1 MKTKKLRILSAL
13 LALAMLF
20 ALMPTAAFADDSTEN
35 NIITYDCGENGNNVT
50 ATLNTD
56 TGVMTISGSGKMADY
71 NVIGQPWVGQ
81 KDNIKHLVVENGV
94 TSIGNNAFSY
104 CTKLID
110 ADMSKAL
117 SLRSISTS
125 FWVCEELNNVVLNE
139 GLKEIG
145 GSAFSICTKLKSI
158 HIPSTVEKIGS
169 WCFQQCD
176 ILEEVTFA
184 NNSQL
189 TAIEGATFYDCTKLK
204 KITIPKSVKVIK
216 KENAN
221 GAFSGCSDL
230 KSVIFEPGSQLEE
243 VDLGAFPNRSDL
255 TIYCEESKNN
265 ILGGKGGNIK
275 SLNALD
281 PVVTFDVDG
290 DTSEQHVKDNHFKAT
305 KPATDPTKAGYI
317 FAGWYTKYKDGNWA
331 ENPFDFNNTVIM
343 DNMTLY
349 AKWNVGGDCGKDGS
363 TVKWELDTVTG
374 VMTISGSGAMADYSG
389 PSSQP
394 WADQRSS
401 INRVVIGDEVTS
413 IGRNAFVNCPGLK
426 AVELPPNGV
435 LETIKYNAFSWLGS
449 GPEVGAG
456 ITEITI
462 PKSVKEIEKFAFDGC
477 KELATV
483 TFAPDSELETIGSMA
498 FQNTGISEISI
509 PASVKKIGYSK
520 YDGVS
525 FEDGNVFNDCFKLK
539 KVIFE
544 SPSSLENVAWS
555 TFAGCFTRVHGTVYG
570 DDNVM
575 SKLKGIVDDDKI
587 KPLTPTV
594 TFETNGGS
602 KVDSQKVANGTAV
615 TKPTAPTRKGYRFM
629 GWYEEISEN
638 EYKLFDF
645 STPIMDNITL
655 YAQWEEVPVD
665 TYVVTV
671 ENGVAWVEADAETKA
686 VAAGESIC
694 VPEGATVHVKADET
708 AFDGMTFERWEV
720 RKGEVKLADDHA
732 AETTFTMPAGEVQL
746 EAMYQAAD
754 VHDSGWDAATVVTGA
769 VIGTGTAILA
779 YHIGMEVYAE
789 QVLGKD
795 VAVPRTR
802 GEVALLAWQLAGSPA
817 VNVEG
822 EPLSEA
828 AQAERWAVES
838 GLMQPD
844 AEGNFNGTKKMSKWN
859 ALRVL
864 DAAKKQV

>member
-20 ALMPTAAFADDSTEN
+20 VLMPTAAFADDSTEN

-50 ATLNTD
+50 ATLNTV

-125 FWVCEELNNVVLNE
+125 FWVCEELNNVELNE

-204 KITIPKSVKVIK
+204 KITIPKSVKAIK

-265 ILGGKGGNIK
+265 ILEGKGGNIK
-275 SLNALD
+275 SLNALN
-281 PVVTFDVDG
+281 PVVTFDIDG
-290 DTSEQHVKDNHFKAT
+290 NVSCTQSAQENNFKAI
-305 KPATDPTKAGYI
+305 KFKDPYKKGYI
-317 FAGWYTKYKDGNWA
+317 FAGWYTKNADNEY
-331 ENPFDFNNTVIM
+331 ELFDFDTTITENI
-343 DNMTLY
+343 TLY
-349 AKWNVGGDCGKDGS
+349 AKWTPGGDCGAKGNEGNVHWTLDSDG
-363 TVKWELDTVTG
+363 TL
-374 VMTISGSGAMADYSG
+374 TISGSGAMADYSG
-389 PSSQP
+389 SSSQP

-426 AVELPPNGV
+426 VVELPKNGV
-435 LETIKYNAFSWLGS
+435 LETIKYNAFSWTGS
-449 GPEVGAG
+449 SSEDGAG

-477 KELATV
+477 TKLATV
-483 TFAPDSELETIGSMA
+483 TFAPVSELETIGSKA
-498 FQNTGISEISI
+498 FQNTAISEISI
-509 PASVKKIGYSK
+509 PASVKKIGYFSLN
-520 YDGVS
+520 DFTEMEGG
-525 FEDGNVFNDCFKLK
+525 EVFNDCFKLK

-555 TFAGCFTRVHGTVYG
+555 TFAGCFTRVYGTVYG

-615 TKPTAPTRKGYRFM
+615 TKPTAPTRKGYVFT
-629 GWYEEISEN
+629 GWYTKDADGKWAAEP
-638 EYKLFDF
+638 FDF
-645 STPIMDNITL
+645 NTLIMDNMTL
-655 YAQWEEVPVD
+655 YARWETKLVPMTPAAELYPIAVD
-665 TYVVTV
+665 CGTAYDAEGNPIEKAAAGDVVT
-671 ENGVAWVEADAETKA
+671 
-686 VAAGESIC
+686 I
-694 VPEGATVHVKADET
+694 KADET
-708 AFDGMTFERWEV
+708 AFDGMAFERWEV
-720 RKGEVKLADDHA
+720 RKGEVKLENDRA

-746 EAMYQAAD
+746 EAMPRLESPD
-754 VHDSGWDAATVVTGA
+754 DSGWDAATVVTGA

-802 GEVALLAWQLAGSPA
+802 GEVALLAWQLAGSP
-817 VNVEG
+817 
-822 EPLSEA
+822 EPNAAFELLTDEA
-828 AQAERWAVES
+828 KAQQWAVES

-844 AEGNFNGTKKMSKWN
+844 AEGNFRAEKKLSKLK

-864 DAAKKQV
+864 DAAKKQG